1 MTEKEQERFEV
12 LGECLTL
19 VEAQVRL
26 FSNNQAM
33 LSAKQGYEKAW
44 EQEQKKRQVLQE
56 MMRELRA
63 GA

>member
-33 LSAKQGYEKAW
+33 LSAKKGYEKAW

>member
-33 LSAKQGYEKAW
+33 LSAKKGYEKAW
-44 EQEQKKRQVLQE
+44 EQERHKAEIIRT